1 MSHDRRITP
10 RLGSDAGALI
20 AAFDA
25 QREALGA
32 APVREAARG
41 FLAEHGI
48 PTRRS
53 EAFRYTDLA
62 ALARFTA
69 PGAQGA
75 QAEARAGAIL
85 HPFLAAQGLA
95 DVARVVVVDGLV
107 SAGLSVPSA
116 EVATTLVEDA
126 DEPGEGALLALNA
139 MLTRGGVS
147 LSVEAGVAAGRML
160 LVHVALGGAAAAHPR
175 HSLSLAEGASL
186 ELLEI
191 DLGEDAYLHN
201 SVFDIT
207 LAEDSALTHVRI
219 QNAADEALSFA
230 TVRPVLQARARYEGF
245 CLALGGTT
253 ARHEVRAR
261 LEGEAA
267 IAHVNAAQL
276 GRRDGQVLDLTS
288 EIAHLAFDTRSLQ
301 TVKTVLDGRARGVFS
316 GRIHVAR
323 EAQKTDGYQL
333 NQALLLSDSA
343 EMDARP
349 ELEIY
354 ADDVKCSHG
363 VTIGALDEEQLFYM
377 RSRGVPAAEAEA
389 LLVRAFLA
397 DVLSLVEAEASRGVL
412 ERVVD
417 AWWAQ
422 A

>member
-1 MSHDRRITP
+1 MSQDRRIV
-10 RLGSDAGALI
+10 RSGSDAGALV

-25 QREALGA
+25 RGTGVSAT
-32 APVREAARG
+32 REAARE
-41 FLAEHGI
+41 FLVEHGI

-53 EAFRYTDLA
+53 EAFRYTDLS

-69 PGAQGA
+69 AGAEGEDAERRA
-75 QAEARAGAIL
+75 QALLA
-85 HPFLAAQGLA
+85 PFLDRHGLT
-95 DVARVVVVDGLV
+95 DIARLVVVDGIV
-107 SAGLSVPSA
+107 SAALSVLPQQ
-116 EVATTLVEDA
+116 VAVRFVEDA
-126 DEPGEGALLALNA
+126 DEAGEGALLALNA
-139 MLTRGGVS
+139 MLTRGGAV
-147 LSVEAGVAAGRML
+147 LDVADGVAAGRLL
-160 LVHVALGGAAAAHPR
+160 LVHVGLGGDAAAHPR
-175 HSLSLAEGASL
+175 HRLALGTGASL
-186 ELLEI
+186 DLLEV
-191 DLGEDAYLHN
+191 DLGDGAYLHN
-201 SVFDIT
+201 GVFEIA
-207 LAEDSALTHVRI
+207 LAEDAVLTHVRI
-219 QNAADEALSFA
+219 QDAAAEALSFA
-230 TVRPVLQARARYEGF
+230 TVMPVLQARARYEGF
-245 CLALGGTT
+245 TLALGGAT

-276 GRRDGQVLDLTS
+276 ARRDGQVLDLTS
-288 EIAHLAFDTRSLQ
+288 EISHLAYATQSLQ
-301 TVKTVLDGRARGVFS
+301 TVKTVLEGRARGVFS

-323 EAQKTDGYQL
+323 AAQKTDGYQL
-333 NQALLLSDSA
+333 NQALLLSDAA

-363 VTIGALDEEQLFYM
+363 VTIGALDDEQLFYM
-377 RSRGVPAAEAEA
+377 RSRGVPQAEAEA

-422 A
+422 N